1 MELSRGGGRPYPQ
14 SSGGFEVFSWY
25 FLRLSG
31 VALLLLAVGHV
42 MIMHVINTVD
52 EIDYDFIAGRWSS
65 PFWQVY
71 DSLLLLLAL
80 LHGMNGARLSI
91 DDYIRSSERRLVA
104 YSAAAVVT
112 LVFLIIGALA
122 IITFD
127 PST

>member
-1 MELSRGGGRPYPQ
+1 M
-14 SSGGFEVFSWY
+14 
-25 FLRLSG
+25 
-31 VALLLLAVGHV
+31 ALLLLAVGHV

-52 EIDYDFIAGRWSS
+52 EIDYDFIADRWSS

-91 DDYIRSSERRLVA
+91 DDYIRSSEWRLVA
-104 YSAAAVVT
+104 YSAAAMVT